1 MEGHRLF
8 RFPKPQ
14 WMNSANTRTAGVY
27 TSGALFA
34 LALFTLIDAA
44 TYSHSHLNGSDF
56 HMRFID
62 WLPGIFSA
70 TGMLIINSID
80 KSRLSADNFSYS
92 GDGVAWK
99 ARVVLFMGFAAIAG
113 GLAGGVT
120 VMVLKYVVQE
130 ASWPAMWFGVANLVA
145 NGLVMLSTVVLWVSQ
160 NMEDDYTYNLALYK
174 KRFAD
179 ANDKIYSL
187 EDQVVALQQQ
197 LGQNAADTATTLH
210 MKTDMDIKM
219 ETDVTQGTLQATT
232 KRCEQFEEANTA
244 LASFIATLEKTSGV
258 PASELG
264 DRIKSLQEKVL
275 NGSKIETA
283 LRTQVNNY
291 EKKIKKAEKNTA
303 KMKVEL
309 DEAQE
314 KVQKLKADLFRAGLG
329 HIKTPKIDW
338 KQSASPSLPAAPKK
352 KKAMGMMDA
361 AEYGDQDDLE
371 PDFKNPLPK
380 ATVPSPMQKQKQA
393 KGANWAK
400 VDAFREFR

>member
-70 TGMLIINSID
+70 MGMLIINSID

-130 ASWPAMWFGVANLVA
+130 ASWPAMWFGVANLIA

-174 KRFAD
+174 KRLAD

-187 EDQVVALQQQ
+187 EDQVVGLQQQ
-197 LGQNAADTATTLH
+197 LEQNAAATTTTQH
-210 MKTDMDIKM
+210 TQTNMNIKM
-219 ETDVTQGTLQATT
+219 ETDVTQDALEATT
-232 KRCEQFEEANTA
+232 KRCEQFEKANNA
-244 LASFIATLEKTSGV
+244 FASFIATIEKTSGV

-264 DRIKSLQEKVL
+264 DKIKSLQESVL

-329 HIKTPKIDW
+329 HIKTPKFDW
-338 KQSASPSLPAAPKK
+338 KKSASPNPPAAPKKK

-361 AEYGDQDDLE
+361 AEYGDQDDSE
-371 PDFKNPLPK
+371 PDMKKPIPGGSML
-380 ATVPSPMQKQKQA
+380 SPMQKK
-393 KGANWAK
+393 KRTI
-400 VDAFREFR
+400 V

>member
-1 MEGHRLF
+1 LNHFSILIL
-8 RFPKPQ
+8 
-14 WMNSANTRTAGVY
+14 THLHLV
-27 TSGALFA
+27 LLA

-70 TGMLIINSID
+70 MGMLIINSID

-130 ASWPAMWFGVANLVA
+130 ASWPAMWFGVANLIA

-174 KRFAD
+174 KRLAD

-187 EDQVVALQQQ
+187 EYQVVGLQQQ
-197 LGQNAADTATTLH
+197 LEQNAAATTTTQH
-210 MKTDMDIKM
+210 TQTNMNIKM
-219 ETDVTQGTLQATT
+219 ETDVTQDALEATT
-232 KRCEQFEEANTA
+232 KRCEQFEKANNA
-244 LASFIATLEKTSGV
+244 FASFIATIEKTSGV

-264 DRIKSLQEKVL
+264 DKIKSLQESVL

-329 HIKTPKIDW
+329 HIKTPKFDW
-338 KQSASPSLPAAPKK
+338 KKSASPNPPAAPKKK

-361 AEYGDQDDLE
+361 AEYGDQDDSE
-371 PDFKNPLPK
+371 PDMKKPIPGGSML
-380 ATVPSPMQKQKQA
+380 SPMQKK
-393 KGANWAK
+393 KRTI
-400 VDAFREFR
+400 V

>member
-174 KRFAD
+174 KRLAD

-197 LGQNAADTATTLH
+197 LEQTSAGTTTTQH
-210 MKTDMDIKM
+210 IETDMEIKR
-219 ETDVTQGTLQATT
+219 ETDMTHGALEATT

-244 LASFIATLEKTSGV
+244 LASFIATIEKISGV

-264 DRIKSLQEKVL
+264 DKIKSLQESVF

-291 EKKIKKAEKNTA
+291 EKKIKKAEKNTV

-309 DEAQE
+309 DEALE

-329 HIKTPKIDW
+329 HIKTPEFDW

-352 KKAMGMMDA
+352 KKAMGMMGA
-361 AEYGDQDDLE
+361 AGYGDQDDSE
-371 PDFKNPLPK
+371 PDLKKPK
-380 ATVPSPMQKQKQA
+380 LGAAVLLPMQKQKRAHGAA
-393 KGANWAK
+393 K
-400 VDAFREFR
+400 DDFFRESH

>member
-174 KRFAD
+174 KRLAD

-187 EDQVVALQQQ
+187 EDQVVSLQQQ
-197 LGQNAADTATTLH
+197 LEQHAAGTT
-210 MKTDMDIKM
+210 TTQYIESGMDIKM
-219 ETDVTQGTLQATT
+219 ETDVTHSALEATT
-232 KRCEQFEEANTA
+232 KRCEQFEEANAA

-264 DRIKSLQEKVL
+264 DKIKSLQESVI

-329 HIKTPKIDW
+329 HIKTPKFDW
-338 KQSASPSLPAAPKK
+338 KQSASPAAPKK

-361 AEYGDQDDLE
+361 AEYVDQDDSE
-371 PDFKNPLPK
+371 PDLKNPLPR

-400 VDAFREFR
+400 DHGFREFR

>member
-174 KRFAD
+174 KRLAD

-197 LGQNAADTATTLH
+197 LEKDAPDTTNSQH
-210 MKTDMDIKM
+210 MKTNMDIKM
-219 ETDVTQGTLQATT
+219 ESDATHGALEATT
-232 KRCEQFEEANTA
+232 KRYEQLEEANNGF
-244 LASFIATLEKTSGV
+244 ASFIATIEKTTGIS
-258 PASELG
+258 ASEFG
-264 DRIKSLQEKVL
+264 EKIKSLQEKVL

-283 LRTQVNNY
+283 LRTQINNY

-303 KMKVEL
+303 RMKAEL

-329 HIKTPKIDW
+329 HIKTPKFDW
-338 KQSASPSLPAAPKK
+338 KQSASPSLSAAYKK

-361 AEYGDQDDLE
+361 TDHGDQDDSE
-371 PDFKNPLPK
+371 PDLKEPIPGASMLSPL
-380 ATVPSPMQKQKQA
+380 QKSKR
-393 KGANWAK
+393 ANGI
-400 VDAFREFR
+400 FGGSC

>member
-27 TSGALFA
+27 TSGALVRDMSCEQEEYPVLTSILQFA

-160 NMEDDYTYNLALYK
+160 NMEDDYTYNLAL
-174 KRFAD
+174 
-179 ANDKIYSL
+179 
-187 EDQVVALQQQ
+187 
-197 LGQNAADTATTLH
+197 
-210 MKTDMDIKM
+210 
-219 ETDVTQGTLQATT
+219 
-232 KRCEQFEEANTA
+232 
-244 LASFIATLEKTSGV
+244 
-258 PASELG
+258 
-264 DRIKSLQEKVL
+264 
-275 NGSKIETA
+275 
-283 LRTQVNNY
+283 
-291 EKKIKKAEKNTA
+291 
-303 KMKVEL
+303 
-309 DEAQE
+309 
-314 KVQKLKADLFRAGLG
+314 
-329 HIKTPKIDW
+329 
-338 KQSASPSLPAAPKK
+338 
-352 KKAMGMMDA
+352 
-361 AEYGDQDDLE
+361 
-371 PDFKNPLPK
+371 
-380 ATVPSPMQKQKQA
+380 
-393 KGANWAK
+393 
-400 VDAFREFR
+400 